1 MGVLRSDYDD
11 QVCSI
16 ARSLEVV
23 GERWTILVLRE
34 VFLGV
39 RRFDEMQEDLG
50 IARNVLASRLEKLV
64 GEGVLEKRRYSE
76 HPPRHEYMLTEKGLD
91 LWPVVVSL
99 MQWGDRHGAP
109 PEGPPVILTHR
120 DCGGEV
126 TSHRICDR
134 CGQALGP
141 RDVRAIPGPSAPEGH
156 PCSAGHQPTCR
167 PCPFA

>member
-1 MGVLRSDYDD
+1 MRVLRSDYDN

-39 RRFDEMQEDLG
+39 RRFDEIQEDLG

-76 HPPRHEYMLTEKGLD
+76 HPPRHEYLLTEKGLD

-134 CGQALGP
+134 CGEQLGP
-141 RDVRAIPGPSAPEGH
+141 RAVRAVPGPSAPETH
-156 PCSAGHQPTCR
+156 PLRRRAAARAG
-167 PCPFA
+167 A

>member
-1 MGVLRSDYDD
+1 MSVLRSDYDN

-39 RRFDEMQEDLG
+39 RRFDEIQNDLG
-50 IARNVLASRLEKLV
+50 IARNVLTSRLEKLV

-76 HPPRHEYMLTEKGLD
+76 RPPRFEYVLTEKGLD

-99 MQWGDRHGAP
+99 MQWGDRHEAP
-109 PEGPPVILTHR
+109 PEGPPVVLTHR

-126 TSHRICDR
+126 TSHRTCER
-134 CGQALGP
+134 CGAALGAA
-141 RDVRAIPGPSAPEGH
+141 RSARQ
-156 PCSAGHQPTCR
+156 AGAVGAGEAP
-167 PCPFA
+167 AGS

>member
-1 MGVLRSDYDD
+1 MSVLRSDYDN

-39 RRFDEMQEDLG
+39 RRFDEIQDDLG
-50 IARNVLASRLEKLV
+50 IARNVLTSRLEKLV
-64 GEGVLEKRRYSE
+64 GEGVLEKRPYSE
-76 HPPRHEYMLTEKGLD
+76 RPPRFEYVLTEKGLD

-99 MQWGDRHGAP
+99 MQWGDRHEAP
-109 PEGPPVILTHR
+109 PEGPPVVLTHR

-126 TSHRICDR
+126 TSHRTCER
-134 CGQALGP
+134 CGEALGP
-141 RDVRAIPGPSAPEGH
+141 RDVLAKPGPSAPARH
-156 PCSAGHQPTCR
+156 PLVRRQAAAAG
-167 PCPFA
+167 A

>member
-1 MGVLRSDYDD
+1 MGVLRSDYND

-39 RRFDEMQEDLG
+39 RRFDEIQEDLG

-64 GEGVLEKRRYSE
+64 GEGVLEKRLYSE

-99 MQWGDRHGAP
+99 MQWGDRHEAP

-126 TSHRICDR
+126 TSHRTCDR
-134 CGQALGP
+134 CGEPLGP
-141 RDVRAIPGPSAPEGH
+141 RDVRAIPGPSAQERH
-156 PCSAGHQPTCR
+156 PLLRRAAAGT
-167 PCPFA
+167 A